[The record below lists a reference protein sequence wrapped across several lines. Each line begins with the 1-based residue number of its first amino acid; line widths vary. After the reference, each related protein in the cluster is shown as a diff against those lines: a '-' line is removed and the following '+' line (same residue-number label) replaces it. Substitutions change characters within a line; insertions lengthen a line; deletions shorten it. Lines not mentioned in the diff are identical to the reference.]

1 MRAAIF
7 RDGHIRV
14 DTLPDPVPELGQV
27 LVRTI
32 CRGIRGSDPHAA
44 KHTHADLANPE
55 RHGKVM
61 VDS

>member
-1 MRAAIF
+1 
-7 RDGHIRV
+7 
-14 DTLPDPVPELGQV
+14 VPELGQV